1 MKIRACFVSNSSSSS
16 SIQSECYMGIEF
28 YCPESVGL
36 DPRYWR
42 KLGDVG
48 LRYVWHSSNIVGLP
62 IYAMGEQETVS
73 QFRLRVFEAL
83 KKLGFNEDITNV
95 DWILPMV
102 EVED

>member
-1 MKIRACFVSNSSSSS
+1 MKIRSCFVSNSSSSS

-36 DPRYWR
+36 GPRYWD
-42 KLGDVG
+42 KLRDVG
-48 LRYVWHSSNIVGLP
+48 LRDVWHNGNIVGLP
-62 IYAMGEQETVS
+62 IHAMGDQETVA

-95 DWILPMV
+95 DWVLPTV